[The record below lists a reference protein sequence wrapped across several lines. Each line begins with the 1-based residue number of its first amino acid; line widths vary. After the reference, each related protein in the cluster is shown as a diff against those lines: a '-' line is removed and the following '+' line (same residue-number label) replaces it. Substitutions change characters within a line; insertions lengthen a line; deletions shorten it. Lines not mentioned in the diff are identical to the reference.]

1 MTVYKMEEVVGTS
14 ATSVSDAIQGAIE
27 RATASFEDVQW
38 FEVKEIRG
46 RILPD
51 KTPEYQVK
59 VELGFVLHAN
69 EKGAQS
75 ASDQRVSKGSRQ
87 ARSIAAQVAAKR
99 GEKGR
104 SDLAKGFQRQGGRG
118 KNQ

>member
-14 ATSVSDAIQGAIE
+14 ATSVSDAIHGAVE
-27 RATASFEDVQW
+27 RASASFQDIQW

-51 KTPEYQVK
+51 NTPEYQVK
-59 VELGFVLHAN
+59 VELGFVLHATEDAETN
-69 EKGAQS
+69 GARR
-75 ASDQRVSKGSRQ
+75 ANTKGSRQ
-87 ARSIAAQVAAKR
+87 ARSVAAQVAAKR

-104 SDLAKGFQRQGGRG
+104 SDLAKGFEKQGGR
-118 KNQ
+118 NRQ

>member
-14 ATSVSDAIQGAIE
+14 ATSVSDAIQGAVE
-27 RATASFEDVQW
+27 RATASFSDVQW

-51 KTPEYQVK
+51 QTPEYQVK
-59 VELGFVLHAN
+59 VEIGFLLHAPEGGDVN
-69 EKGAQS
+69 GRRQGAT
-75 ASDQRVSKGSRQ
+75 KGSRQ
-87 ARSIAAQVAAKR
+87 ARSVAAQVAAKR

-104 SDLAKGFQRQGGRG
+104 SDLAKGFHKQGRAGDR
-118 KNQ
+118 

>member
-14 ATSVSDAIQGAIE
+14 ATSVSDAIQGAVE

-51 KTPEYQVK
+51 QTPEYQVR
-59 VELGFVLHAN
+59 VEVGFLLHAPGEGDAN
-69 EKGAQS
+69 LRKQGA
-75 ASDQRVSKGSRQ
+75 VKGSRQ
-87 ARSIAAQVAAKR
+87 ARSVASQVAAKR

-104 SDLAKGFQRQGGRG
+104 SDLAKGFQKQGSPSRR
-118 KNQ
+118 